1 MAERWEDIRRANPVN
16 ERRVAAYQRLLEA
29 GEQISQARH
38 RGGEGWATIEEALAA
53 SELSDAEVP
62 IEPDLYLTTLARFV
76 AALGGHIEI
85 RAVFPEETIT
95 VRREPDGGADALP
108 REPDEGEM

>member
-16 ERRVAAYQRLLEA
+16 ERRVASYQRLLEA

-38 RGGEGWATIEEALAA
+38 RRGESWGTIEAALAA
-53 SELSDAEVP
+53 SELTDAEVP
-62 IEPDLYLTTLARFV
+62 VEPDLYLTTLTRFV
-76 AALGGHIEI
+76 AALGGHVEV

-95 VRREPDGGADALP
+95 VRRDPE
-108 REPDEGEM
+108 ET